1 MQTHDENICT
11 DVEMEL
17 QMFEISQLNLIHQ
30 LLSGYEVSPQIEGL
44 IKQKYL
50 NVEATLL
57 RAKMLR
63 QIEAAGHIAILQD
76 PITEHV
82 EDLAYLFSPF
92 ILANLNQKVVYY
104 TIKNEQSLSI
114 LSRYYQANQSN
125 ISFNFDELLDS
136 LGLSIQL
143 NDDEMSPKDSFYLNL
158 INALCNS
165 KVSRIICI
173 TRLDINLELINP
185 IAYFLHVQ
193 IQIITLENQT
203 EYIDI
208 NKINMLQLLF
218 KNKNDEYI
226 QLCTNLS
233 KINGKLLKILDLYSL
248 DQAQLL
254 VDDMFYSEHIFEK
267 LSVYGEY
274 MQTKIQY
281 H

>member
-1 MQTHDENICT
+1 MQTHDENIRT

-30 LLSGYEVSPQIEGL
+30 LLSGYEISPQIEGL

-63 QIEAAGHIAILQD
+63 QIEEAGHIAILQD
-76 PITEHV
+76 PLTAHV

-104 TIKNEQSLSI
+104 TVKNEQSLSI

-143 NDDEMSPKDSFYLNL
+143 NEDEMSPKNSFYLNL

-165 KVSRIICI
+165 KISRIICI
-173 TRLDINLELINP
+173 TRLDINLELINL
-185 IAYFLHVQ
+185 IAHFLHVQ
-193 IQIITLENQT
+193 IEIIALENPA
-203 EYIDI
+203 EHLDI

-226 QLCTNLS
+226 QLCTKLS

>member
-104 TIKNEQSLSI
+104 TVKNEQSLSI

-143 NDDEMSPKDSFYLNL
+143 NDDKMSPKDSFYLNL
-158 INALCNS
+158 I
-165 KVSRIICI
+165 
-173 TRLDINLELINP
+173 
-185 IAYFLHVQ
+185 
-193 IQIITLENQT
+193 
-203 EYIDI
+203 
-208 NKINMLQLLF
+208 
-218 KNKNDEYI
+218 
-226 QLCTNLS
+226 
-233 KINGKLLKILDLYSL
+233 
-248 DQAQLL
+248 
-254 VDDMFYSEHIFEK
+254 
-267 LSVYGEY
+267 
-274 MQTKIQY
+274 
-281 H
+281 

>member
-30 LLSGYEVSPQIEGL
+30 LLAGYEISPQVKRL
-44 IKQKYL
+44 LKQKYL
-50 NVEATLL
+50 NVEATVL
-57 RAKMLR
+57 RAKKLR
-63 QIEAAGHIAILQD
+63 EIEKAGQIVILQD
-76 PITEHV
+76 PLTEQV

-92 ILANLNQKVVYY
+92 ILANLNQKVIYHTV
-104 TIKNEQSLSI
+104 KNKQSLSI
-114 LSRYYQANQSN
+114 LSRYYQANHN
-125 ISFNFDELLDS
+125 NLSFNFDELLDS
-136 LGLSIQL
+136 LGLSLQL
-143 NDDEMSPKDSFYLNL
+143 NDEEMTPENSFYLNL
-158 INALCNS
+158 INSLCNS

-173 TRLDINLELINP
+173 TRLNVNLELIDF
-185 IAYFLHVQ
+185 IAHFLHVQ
-193 IQIITLENQT
+193 IQVIALEHQS
-203 EYIDI
+203 EYLDI

-226 QLCTNLS
+226 QLCTKFS
-233 KINGKLLKILDLYSL
+233 KINAKLLKILNLYSF

-254 VDDMFYSEHIFEK
+254 IDDMFYSEHIFEK